1 MIVEELLVE
10 GKPLIEGNVLSRKR
24 VDEVIA
30 DTNIIKKYGLS
41 QIRSRVNLERVKNL
55 IFFFLGG
62 GGGGTLE
69 RFSVFLEFPK
79 FCQFR
84 FSSNECLV

>member
-55 IFFFLGG
+55 IFFFLGWG
-62 GGGGTLE
+62 GDARAFLG
-69 RFSVFLEFPK
+69 FLEFPK